1 MQYHEYISCL
11 YNGTLYVHLIM
22 NPWLS
27 ILIKKRWKILS
38 LEYVII
44 ILYFDFSEEEDGEGE
59 EEEDEED
66 A

>member
-1 MQYHEYISCL
+1 M
-11 YNGTLYVHLIM
+11 IM
-22 NPWLS
+22 HY
-27 ILIKKRWKILS
+27 KILS

-44 ILYFDFSEEEDGEGE
+44 ISYFDFSEEEDGEGE

>member
-1 MQYHEYISCL
+1 MSIQWNIICSVNY
-11 YNGTLYVHLIM
+11 TMIM
-22 NPWLS
+22 NLD
-27 ILIKKRWKILS
+27 LLS

-44 ILYFDFSEEEDGEGE
+44 ISYFDFSEEEDGEGE

>member
-1 MQYHEYISCL
+1 MSIQWNLIGSFNY
-11 YNGTLYVHLIM
+11 TMIM
-22 NPWLS
+22 NFD
-27 ILIKKRWKILS
+27 KNEILS

>member
-1 MQYHEYISCL
+1 MSIQWNLIGSFKY
-11 YNGTLYVHLIM
+11 TMIM
-22 NPWLS
+22 NFDNKMLS
-27 ILIKKRWKILS
+27 FK
-38 LEYVII
+38 YVII

>member
-1 MQYHEYISCL
+1 MSVQWNIICSFNYESMII
-11 YNGTLYVHLIM
+11 NF
-22 NPWLS
+22 N
-27 ILIKKRWKILS
+27 KKRVKHKILS

>member
-1 MQYHEYISCL
+1 MSVQWNIICSFNYESMII
-11 YNGTLYVHLIM
+11 NFD
-22 NPWLS
+22 
-27 ILIKKRWKILS
+27 KKKHKILS

>member
-1 MQYHEYISCL
+1 MSVQWNIICSFNYESMII
-11 YNGTLYVHLIM
+11 NFD
-22 NPWLS
+22 
-27 ILIKKRWKILS
+27 KKRGTENDKILS

>member
-1 MQYHEYISCL
+1 MSIQWNLIGSFNY
-11 YNGTLYVHLIM
+11 TMIM
-22 NPWLS
+22 NFD
-27 ILIKKRWKILS
+27 KILS

>member
-1 MQYHEYISCL
+1 MSVQWNIICSFNYESMII
-11 YNGTLYVHLIM
+11 NFD
-22 NPWLS
+22 
-27 ILIKKRWKILS
+27 KKRKILS

>member
-1 MQYHEYISCL
+1 MSVQWNNMSSFNYAM
-11 YNGTLYVHLIM
+11 IM
-22 NPWLS
+22 NLDN
-27 ILIKKRWKILS
+27 KILS

>member
-1 MQYHEYISCL
+1 MSIQWNLIGSFNY
-11 YNGTLYVHLIM
+11 TMIM
-22 NPWLS
+22 NFY
-27 ILIKKRWKILS
+27 KKMLS

>member
-1 MQYHEYISCL
+1 MSVQWNIICSFNYESMII
-11 YNGTLYVHLIM
+11 NFD
-22 NPWLS
+22 N
-27 ILIKKRWKILS
+27 KILS